1 MQYVRIG
8 QLLNSSS
15 QMSELLFLQVL
26 LIIVMNVL
34 IFLTTTLTRCT
45 FNCASRG
52 ETSSCAFKSNY
63 IKHALYS
70 RHLFFKYEVSVWK
83 PARCRIPMW
92 TNRTDIRS
100 QCCCWTHLL
109 MFAGN
114 MYRTGADNVNAI
126 LEGAHSLC
134 IFRSVAFIRCNGV
147 GGGEVA
153 LGRGALKLWMKNHSV
168 ADEGDAD
175 YSSLLFLRSHF
186 SAEGF
191 HTRGM
196 RTVLLRSVK

>member
-63 IKHALYS
+63 I
-70 RHLFFKYEVSVWK
+70 
-83 PARCRIPMW
+83 
-92 TNRTDIRS
+92 N
-100 QCCCWTHLL
+100 THYTRGTSFSNMRYLCGNLL
-109 MFAGN
+109 GVVFPCG
-114 MYRTGADNVNAI
+114 RTGPTSDPSAVAGLI
-126 LEGAHSLC
+126 YWCLLATCTGRAQTMLTPYLKEL
-134 IFRSVAFIRCNGV
+134 IPSVFSGQWLSSDVMGWGV
-147 GGGEVA
+147 GRWRWGGVRLNYEWRTTLWPMRAMQIIHPCFSFEATSQQRDFTPEGWGLYYSEV
-153 LGRGALKLWMKNHSV
+153 
-168 ADEGDAD
+168 
-175 YSSLLFLRSHF
+175 
-186 SAEGF
+186 
-191 HTRGM
+191 
-196 RTVLLRSVK
+196 